1 MPGYELTED
10 ADSDL
15 EEIIRYT
22 LREWGE
28 TQAGAYADKLD
39 RCFEKIARKEAV
51 SRNFSKKYPQALVTR
66 CEHHYIFYLHP
77 EGGKPRIFAV
87 LHERM
92 DLLTR
97 LTERLG

>member
-1 MPGYELTED
+1 MPGYELTAE

-15 EEIIRYT
+15 EDIARYT
-22 LREWGE
+22 IREWG
-28 TQAGAYADKLD
+28 TKQAAQYAGKLE

-51 SRNFSKKYPQALVTR
+51 FRSFSEKLPEASVTR

-77 EGGKPRIFAV
+77 EGKRPVIFAV

-92 DLLTR
+92 DLLAR
-97 LTERLG
+97 LKDRLG

>member
-15 EEIIRYT
+15 EKIVRYT
-22 LREWGE
+22 IREWGKK
-28 TQAGAYADKLD
+28 QAGQYADKLD
-39 RCFEKIARKEAV
+39 NCFEKIARKEV
-51 SRNFSKKYPQALVTR
+51 LSRNFSEKYPQALVTR
-66 CEHHYIFYLHP
+66 CEHHYVFYLHP
-77 EGGKPRIFAV
+77 KGKKPRIFAV

-97 LTERLG
+97 LKDRLG

>member
-15 EEIIRYT
+15 AEIIRYT

-28 TQAGAYADKLD
+28 NQARAYADKLE

-51 SRNFSKKYPQALVTR
+51 SRNFSKKYAQALVTR

-77 EGGKPRIFAV
+77 EGEKPRIFAV

>member
-1 MPGYELTED
+1 MPGYELTAD

-22 LREWGE
+22 FREWGE
-28 TQAGAYADKLD
+28 NQTRAYAQTLEDA
-39 RCFEKIARKEAV
+39 FEKIARKEAV
-51 SRNFSKKYPQALVTR
+51 SRHFSSKYPQALVTR

-77 EGGKPRIFAV
+77 EGEKPRIFAV

-92 DLLTR
+92 DMLAR
-97 LTERLG
+97 LMDRLA